1 MTSLNRLDG
10 ESHPRLE
17 PCYNFHVTKI
27 KQLLCKIYMSKFL
40 LMTLNSDAS
49 VTNRHKRCA
58 AVGKNERFT
67 LCMQKMCLVGYV
79 PGNTL
84 TMN

>member
-17 PCYNFHVTKI
+17 LCYNFHVTKI
-27 KQLLCKIYMSKFL
+27 KQLSCKIYMSTFL

-49 VTNRHKRCA
+49 VTNLSLSLYLASVIATR
-58 AVGKNERFT
+58 VT
-67 LCMQKMCLVGYV
+67 LGQVTSF
-79 PGNTL
+79 NHS
-84 TMN
+84 